1 MMRFTI
7 VLLLA
12 AVTSY
17 FAVMVMPW
25 WICML
30 LSFIIILLL
39 PMKSGKAFL
48 AAALGTAIAYI
59 IMSIPTD
66 MANDHILSSKMAVL
80 FFHLSSYPL
89 MIAVTALIGGIT
101 SGLGAWMASALR
113 LLFIKKNIPS

>member
-17 FAVMVMPW
+17 FAVMAMPW

-39 PMKSGKAFL
+39 PMKGGRAFL
-48 AAALGTAIAYI
+48 AAAIGTAIAYTI
-59 IMSIPTD
+59 LIIPTD
-66 MANDHILSSKMAVL
+66 IANEHILSSKMGVL
-80 FFHLSSYPL
+80 FFHLPSYPL

-101 SGLGAWMASALR
+101 SGLGAWTASALR